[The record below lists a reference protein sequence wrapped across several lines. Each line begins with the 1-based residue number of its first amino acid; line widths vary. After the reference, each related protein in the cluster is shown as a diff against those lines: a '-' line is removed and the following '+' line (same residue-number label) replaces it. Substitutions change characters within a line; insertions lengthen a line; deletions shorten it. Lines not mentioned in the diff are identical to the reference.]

1 MWTPKICCTYIENIF
16 CCEKGFVCFLHRDMT
31 ITLESYCKRAAA
43 LRKKEPNIPKRFN
56 YTHDSYNRKAIEL
69 VPVVRIIGKIA
80 TNLINFSIRDICSIN
95 ITHAISKVQ
104 WYSADSVKSWQSYN
118 DTRMGVQWTRRSMV
132 RAIILILKW
141 IRISKWKFMINLM

>member
-1 MWTPKICCTYIENIF
+1 MDIIKLYR
-16 CCEKGFVCFLHRDMT
+16 KALFVFLHRDMT

-69 VPVVRIIGKIA
+69 VPVVVIIGKIA

-141 IRISKWKFMINLM
+141 IRISKYIQSLW